1 MGVPEGRGCPKGPKA
16 RPWVRIAIGGGAT
29 AGPTAVRTRSANPI
43 RTRTATVP
51 VRRSI
56 PSPLRGTTTL
66 QDFCLL
72 ISIVKQPT
80 KLAPAYA
87 SDLAA
92 KEFKRTGPT
101 PKSGRVDGG
110 DRGVRPEFLGGP
122 AQGGRGRDRERD
134 CLGPWSS
141 SARHGDGSEPQSIR
155 DHVHRTSD
163 GGCGRGVSRSEG
175 RRGPNRHEHT
185 SGRTSAGRGPRC
197 VAFRPDPWRH
207 DGGLHRPRSVRREE
221 DRRGTPGACVP

>member
-1 MGVPEGRGCPKGPKA
+1 MGVPEGRGCPNGPNA
-16 RPWVRIAIGGGAT
+16 RPWVRIATGGGAT
-29 AGPTAVRTRSANPI
+29 AGPTAVRTRSANPT

-56 PSPLRGTTTL
+56 PLPLRGTTTL

-72 ISIVKQPT
+72 ISIVKHPT
-80 KLAPAYA
+80 KLAAAYA

-122 AQGGRGRDRERD
+122 ALVEQEREHKRD
-134 CLGPWSS
+134 CLGPRSS
-141 SARHGDGSEPQSIR
+141 SARHGDGSEPQSIC

-163 GGCGRGVSRSEG
+163 GGCGRG
-175 RRGPNRHEHT
+175 
-185 SGRTSAGRGPRC
+185 
-197 VAFRPDPWRH
+197 
-207 DGGLHRPRSVRREE
+207 
-221 DRRGTPGACVP
+221 

>member
-56 PSPLRGTTTL
+56 PLPLRGTTTL

-72 ISIVKQPT
+72 ISIVIVKHPT
-80 KLAPAYA
+80 KLAATHAP
-87 SDLAA
+87 DLAA

-101 PKSGRVDGG
+101 P
-110 DRGVRPEFLGGP
+110 
-122 AQGGRGRDRERD
+122 
-134 CLGPWSS
+134 
-141 SARHGDGSEPQSIR
+141 
-155 DHVHRTSD
+155 
-163 GGCGRGVSRSEG
+163 
-175 RRGPNRHEHT
+175 
-185 SGRTSAGRGPRC
+185 
-197 VAFRPDPWRH
+197 
-207 DGGLHRPRSVRREE
+207 
-221 DRRGTPGACVP
+221 